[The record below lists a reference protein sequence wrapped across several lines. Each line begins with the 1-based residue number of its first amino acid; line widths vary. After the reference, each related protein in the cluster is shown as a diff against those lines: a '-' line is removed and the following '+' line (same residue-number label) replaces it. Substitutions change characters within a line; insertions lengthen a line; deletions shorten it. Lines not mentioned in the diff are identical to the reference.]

1 MELQEQHQQPSSSS
15 TTNEGSSSSTFR
27 GPPKLVWMSMTAI
40 ALGMLAFNEVI
51 TVESTTLQLKKLL
64 GSSSSG
70 DVDYEQKYSH
80 EYYVPLISSMEDEQ
94 QQLGGYRDVYIS
106 SNDNNNDNNDEL
118 PPQQPTAT
126 TTTSLKA
133 AAWTGSASNTH
144 ILARNQSDL
153 QTQISYGIIP
163 KSTSVT
169 DIHTAIQQRINS
181 SYNTYLYDNLPYSSP
196 ACYPHF
202 NLYRS
207 PNNNNN
213 GQQGGLW
220 TNTTKFKRI
229 LFYHARK
236 AGGSS
241 VNKYLVK
248 VAKHYNIKIEWI
260 EWSTMEEPGT
270 YYHDGTD
277 MNDDG
282 STFYVTH
289 LREPIDRSI
298 SHFKYNGRWKC
309 KDLSSNGFKPTL
321 DNAAHLETWNETSGH
336 KPIECRTN
344 RNNVQFKNGDCAVDC
359 YTQWFGGLSCPQWDV
374 PIEQQYRVA
383 MSKLLKY
390 NMIIVIEK
398 LKDPRYVE
406 AIENYFGVKG
416 ILERGTPYCERK
428 SHKANYAMPL
438 VVKNETREKLTE
450 LNKVD
455 LRLYHEIT
463 DCLNTNDDGGDDNRY
478 ESIPKWD
485 GSRFELDSFNFTK
498 AKLNAQR
505 AKAEKLREKTV
516 KEIHPQE

>member
-1 MELQEQHQQPSSSS
+1 MTDEQYHHQED
-15 TTNEGSSSSTFR
+15 GY
-27 GPPKLVWMSMTAI
+27 
-40 ALGMLAFNEVI
+40 
-51 TVESTTLQLKKLL
+51 
-64 GSSSSG
+64 G
-70 DVDYEQKYSH
+70 DVYK
-80 EYYVPLISSMEDEQ
+80 
-94 QQLGGYRDVYIS
+94 S
-106 SNDNNNDNNDEL
+106 SNDNNNDNNNDV
-118 PPQQPTAT
+118 PPQQQPT
-126 TTTSLKA
+126 TTTTTLKA
-133 AAWTGSASNTH
+133 APWTGSASNTH
-144 ILARNQSDL
+144 ILARNTSDL

-169 DIHTAIQQRINS
+169 DIHTAIQQRIHS
-181 SYNTYLYDNLPYSSP
+181 SYNTYLYDNLPYTSP

-202 NLYRS
+202 NLYRN

-213 GQQGGLW
+213 GHEGGGGGMW
-220 TNTTKFKRI
+220 TNQTKFKRI

-248 VAKHYNIKIEWI
+248 VAKYYNIKIEWI

-270 YYHDGTD
+270 YYHHDGYYD
-277 MNDDG
+277 IDNDDDG
-282 STFYVTH
+282 GTFYVTH

-298 SHFKYNGRWKC
+298 SHFKYNGRWRC
-309 KDLSSNGFKPTL
+309 KDLSSKEFTPTL
-321 DNAAHLETWNETSGH
+321 DNAAQLETWNETSGH

-344 RNNVQFKNGDCAVDC
+344 RNNIQFKNNDCAVDC
-359 YTQWFGGLSCPQWDV
+359 YTQWFGGLSCPHWKV
-374 PIEQQYRVA
+374 PIEQQYHIA

-398 LKDPRYVE
+398 LKDPAYVE

-416 ILERGTPYCERK
+416 ILERGSPYCERK
-428 SHKANYAMPL
+428 SHKANYDMPL
-438 VVKNETREKLTE
+438 IVKNKTRDKLTE

-463 DCLNTNDDGGDDNRY
+463 DCLNTNNDEDNRY

-485 GSRFELDSFNFTK
+485 RSRFELDSFNFTE

-505 AKAEKLREKTV
+505 AKADKLKREDS
-516 KEIHPQE
+516 

>member
-1 MELQEQHQQPSSSS
+1 
-15 TTNEGSSSSTFR
+15 
-27 GPPKLVWMSMTAI
+27 MTAI

-64 GSSSSG
+64 GSSSG
-70 DVDYEQKYSH
+70 DDYEQKYSH
-80 EYYVPLISSMEDEQ
+80 EYVPLISSMEDEQ
-94 QQLGGYRDVYIS
+94 QQRGYLDIYKS
-106 SNDNNNDNNDEL
+106 SDDNNNYNNDEVA
-118 PPQQPTAT
+118 PQQTAT
-126 TTTSLKA
+126 TTLKA

-163 KSTSVT
+163 KSTSVN
-169 DIHTAIQQRINS
+169 DIHNAIQQRIHS
-181 SYNTYLYDNLPYSSP
+181 SYNTHLYDNLPFTSP

-202 NLYRS
+202 NLYR
-207 PNNNNN
+207 PN
-213 GQQGGLW
+213 GQGW
-220 TNTTKFKRI
+220 TNKTKFKRI

-248 VAKHYNIKIEWI
+248 VAKYYNIKIEWI

-277 MNDDG
+277 IEDDG
-282 STFYVTH
+282 GTFYVTH

-309 KDLSSNGFKPTL
+309 KDLSSNEFKPTL

-344 RNNVQFKNGDCAVDC
+344 RNDIIFKNGDCAVDC
-359 YTQWFGGLSCPQWDV
+359 YTQWYGGLSCPNWDV

-398 LKDPRYVE
+398 LKDPKYVK

-438 VVKNETREKLTE
+438 VVRNETRDKLTL

-463 DCLNTNDDGGDDNRY
+463 DCLNTGNNNTYG
-478 ESIPKWD
+478 SIPKWD
-485 GSRFELDSFNFTK
+485 GSRFEIDSFNFTE
-498 AKLNAQR
+498 AQLERQR
-505 AKAEKLREKTV
+505 AKAEKLREKTA
-516 KEIHPQE
+516 KDIHPQE